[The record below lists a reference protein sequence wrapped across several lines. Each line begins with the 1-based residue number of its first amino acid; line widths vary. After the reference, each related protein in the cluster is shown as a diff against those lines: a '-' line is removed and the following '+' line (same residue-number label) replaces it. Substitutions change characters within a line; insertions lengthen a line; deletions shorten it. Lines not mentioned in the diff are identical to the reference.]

1 MKCTSSR
8 RWILL
13 ALTDGLS
20 ARRHRKLDEHLE
32 SCSACRTESR
42 EARGLWEQVARDDT
56 PDPGSTY
63 WESFASHVRRRIDAH
78 DEADAPVELLAV
90 PARDRELWCRALAAA
105 AMVVVVAVALL
116 DRPHEPSI
124 FETDEIL
131 ADVLQAAEL
140 TDKILP
146 AAFSVEDP
154 LADLYEE
161 FNDLSPEQVQ
171 RLWTWLEQE
180 IDTSDLPQ
188 RRSDDEV
195 S

>member
-1 MKCTSSR
+1 
-8 RWILL
+8 
-13 ALTDGLS
+13 
-20 ARRHRKLDEHLE
+20 
-32 SCSACRTESR
+32 
-42 EARGLWEQVARDDT
+42 
-56 PDPGSTY
+56 
-63 WESFASHVRRRIDAH
+63 
-78 DEADAPVELLAV
+78 
-90 PARDRELWCRALAAA
+90 
-105 AMVVVVAVALL
+105 MVVVVAVALL

-161 FNDLSPEQVQ
+161 FNDLSSEQVQ